1 MSRYPSKS
9 QIGRWAS
16 FFLLL
21 LALADQALAADRYLI
36 ASATLQSSSIPK
48 SLMEKVNPKGWVL
61 YTQSY
66 NVREEICEIF
76 VANEVTEKAV
86 PSGSAKAPYSD
97 LKEGTFVGV
106 IHLLPEATEDYSA
119 DSHSQTLKPGY
130 YTLRYAVMAAGTYEN
145 GTKPGDF
152 LVLSPVSLDQDPN
165 RILTTAELSR
175 FGSAASGSDVPA
187 TMELISPDSNSG
199 QVPSVK
205 IDETNMAI
213 FQLQLPLASKNGHS
227 AAELPLAIGLVTPL
241 HGPEGS

>member
-1 MSRYPSKS
+1 MSRCASKS
-9 QIGRWAS
+9 QIGRWVT

-21 LALADQALAADRYLI
+21 LVLADQALAADRYLI
-36 ASATLQSSSIPK
+36 AVATLQSSSIPK
-48 SLMEKVNPKGWVL
+48 SLVEKVNPKGWML

-66 NVREEICEIF
+66 NIREEICEIF
-76 VANEVTEKAV
+76 VANEITEKTV
-86 PSGSAKAPYSD
+86 PSGSAKSPYSN

-152 LVLSPVSLDQDPN
+152 LVLSPASLDQDPT
-165 RILTTAELSR
+165 RVLSAAELSR
-175 FGSAASGSDVPA
+175 FGSATSGNDVPA
-187 TMELISPDSNSG
+187 TMELISPDSGDG

-213 FQLQLPLASKNGHS
+213 FQVQLRASKNGHS
-227 AAELPLAIGLVTPL
+227 AELPLAIGLVTPL